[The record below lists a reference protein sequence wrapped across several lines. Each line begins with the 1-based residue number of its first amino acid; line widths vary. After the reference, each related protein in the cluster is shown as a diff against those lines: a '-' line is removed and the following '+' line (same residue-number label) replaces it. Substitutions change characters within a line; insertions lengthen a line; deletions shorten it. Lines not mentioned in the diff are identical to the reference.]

1 MNIGYVYRMSP
12 TYISQLLD
20 LVITT
25 AVADSLNLQ
34 KLLSHDLTTS
44 PTLDGE
50 IPECIET
57 ILTQFSHHPIELS
70 SLLVPVYNIDHSKV
84 LRWYG
89 LRTLASQ
96 NIPIRVA
103 QFLEKWQS
111 NIPAAIDKATP
122 DMELLVGNFHYPSPG
137 MVQYLPAQELSSVP
151 EQRFAQL
158 FQVKE
163 KWEVN
168 EIMPFL
174 EGCVESGG
182 GWEKKAEREC
192 QKWARVRGGMVMKR

>member
-1 MNIGYVYRMSP
+1 MSP
-12 TYISQLLD
+12 TYISHLLD
-20 LVITT
+20 LIITT
-25 AVADSLNLQ
+25 AVADSLNLHT
-34 KLLSHDLTTS
+34 LLSHDLTTS
-44 PTLDGE
+44 PSLDEE

-57 ILTQFSHHPIELS
+57 LLTQFSTHPIELN
-70 SLLVPVYNIDHSKV
+70 SLLVPTYNLDHTKIC
-84 LRWYG
+84 RWYG
-89 LRTLASQ
+89 LRTLASL
-96 NIPIRVA
+96 NHPTRVS

-122 DMELLVGNFHYPSPG
+122 KLDLLVGNFHYPSPG
-137 MVQYLPAQELSSVP
+137 MVQYLPAQELSSIP

-163 KWEVN
+163 KWEVG

-174 EGCVESGG
+174 EGCVENGE